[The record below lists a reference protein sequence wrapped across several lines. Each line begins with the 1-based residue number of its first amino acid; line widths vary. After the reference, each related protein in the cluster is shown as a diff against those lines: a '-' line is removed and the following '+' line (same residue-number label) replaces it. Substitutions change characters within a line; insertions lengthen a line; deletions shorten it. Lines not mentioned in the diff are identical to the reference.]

1 MEETSAQKPNR
12 RELLIAGG
20 VSIAAAGLGAGYL
33 ASSASAS
40 TTAGS
45 AHTPTPT
52 IPTPTSK
59 LCLPLSKETIE
70 GPYYLDYDKYRSD
83 ITEHKPGVPLLLRI
97 RIVDS
102 ENCRPLRN
110 KAVDIWHCDALGIYS
125 SYEKSSSGDGPGFP
139 TAFPTAFPTDAPT
152 GFPTAFPTGGPG
164 GGMHAEPDSST
175 TYFRG
180 FQMTDRNGWVTFRS
194 AFPGW
199 YIGRAIHI
207 HVKVH
212 VNGVF
217 RHGAYLGGNDCHT
230 GQLYFPEK
238 LIEAVSALRPYSTN
252 TKPRTTNAQDMLYTG
267 DTAADGMLSVQYDR
281 RHVARGI
288 SASIT
293 LGVDP
298 DAVHDGQ
305 DWPGGPF
312 PPFPTAPP
320 GTPTPT
326 PSPSPGS

>member
-1 MEETSAQKPNR
+1 MFLRMEETSTPKPNR
-12 RELLIAGG
+12 RQILIAGG
-20 VSIAAAGLGAGYL
+20 VGIAAAGLGTGYL
-33 ASSASAS
+33 ATTASAS
-40 TTAGS
+40 EATGTGP
-45 AHTPTPT
+45 TPTPSGT
-52 IPTPTSK
+52 GNDACLK
-59 LCLPLSKETIE
+59 LTKETIE
-70 GPYYLDYDKYRSD
+70 GPYYLDYDKFRSD

-97 RIVDS
+97 RVVDS

-110 KAVDIWHCDALGIYS
+110 VAVDIWHCDALGIYS
-125 SYEKSSSGDGPGFP
+125 SYEKQSSGDGGGFP
-139 TAFPTAFPTDAPT
+139 TAFPTAPPTGAPT

-180 FQMTDRNGWVTFRS
+180 FQMTDREGWVTFRS
-194 AFPGW
+194 VFPGW

-207 HVKVH
+207 HTKVH
-212 VNGVF
+212 VNGTF
-217 RHGAYLGGNDCHT
+217 DNGAYAGGDDCHT

-238 LIEAVSALRPYSTN
+238 AIEAVAATKPYSTN

-267 DTAADGMLSVQYDR
+267 DTTADGMLSLRYDPR
-281 RHVARGI
+281 RLARGI
-288 SASIT
+288 GASIT

-312 PPFPTAPP
+312 PPFPTPP
-320 GTPTPT
+320 G
-326 PSPSPGS
+326 SPSPTPAS